1 MLLCDVDE
9 LREINNTLGHLEGD
23 AAITAV
29 AAAFHAELCAYDLCA
44 RFDGDEFLV
53 VLPETDEKKAV
64 AVAGRIQT
72 WLADNP
78 LSTSER
84 PLEVGISIGAGSL
97 QEGETEIGT
106 LLARVDAAMYA
117 EKHAG
122 RNGFLTVG

>member
-78 LSTSER
+78 LSTSDG

-97 QEGETEIGT
+97 QEGRRRSERCWRERTPRCT
-106 LLARVDAAMYA
+106 RRNTRAA
-117 EKHAG
+117 
-122 RNGFLTVG
+122 TDS